1 MLKKNHD
8 QANSWQMFNQIAFRY
23 DFLNKLLS
31 FGIDK
36 YWRKKLISKLPNGKP
51 IDLVDIA
58 TGTCDVLI
66 ATQKNKSIE
75 IKEMVAIDPSAKMI
89 GIGQK
94 KIIEKNLY
102 SKTSF
107 YIAKAEKLSK
117 LKLRKKFDAVTISF
131 GIRNMEDPLKA
142 LEEIYKILK
151 PGGKL
156 LILEFSIPS
165 NFLFKQIYLFYFR
178 YILPV
183 IGGIVSKNFKAYRY
197 LNETVEEFPYGE
209 KLLKLLEQ
217 SKYLMTKATPLSFGI
232 VNIYT
237 AFKPRK

>member
-1 MLKKNHD
+1 MKKNYS
-8 QANSWQMFNQIAFRY
+8 QSNSWQMFNQIAFRY

-36 YWRKKLISKLPNGKP
+36 YWRKKLIAKIPEDKEIS
-51 IDLVDIA
+51 IVDIA

-66 ATQKNKSIE
+66 ATKKKKSLK
-75 IKEMVAIDPSAKMI
+75 IKEMVAIDPSSKMI

-94 KIIEKNLY
+94 KIIEENLY

-107 YIAKAEKLSK
+107 YISKAESLNK
-117 LKLRKKFDAVTISF
+117 LKLKKKFDVVTISF
-131 GIRNMEDPLKA
+131 GIRNMEDPLKG

-156 LILEFSIPS
+156 IILEFSIPK
-165 NFLFKQIYLFYFR
+165 NAFFKQIYLFYFR
-178 YILPV
+178 YVLPI
-183 IGGIVSKNFKAYRY
+183 IGGIFSKNFKAYRY
-197 LNETVEEFPYGE
+197 LNKTVENFPYGK
-209 KLLKLLEQ
+209 KLLSILEKA
-217 SKYLMTKATPLSFGI
+217 KYLRTDAKSLTFGI

-237 AFKPRK
+237 GYKQNK